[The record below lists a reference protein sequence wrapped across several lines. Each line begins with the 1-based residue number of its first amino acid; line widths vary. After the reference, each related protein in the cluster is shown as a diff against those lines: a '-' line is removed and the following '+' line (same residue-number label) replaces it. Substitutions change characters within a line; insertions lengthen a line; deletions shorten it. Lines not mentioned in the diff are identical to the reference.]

1 MVFAESWADIAIA
14 VGALGAAFAAIRGVN
29 TWKKSL
35 EDVRMHDAAREL
47 LIATYK
53 MRDAIEIYRDPFIPV
68 YEQNPEDVRNG
79 VTTGDRSNDGASAM
93 AYVYNNRNKLLR
105 EVYVQFSEAELVAEV
120 LWSDDIKNRTQRFL
134 SAINEVRRA
143 TNELIM
149 RLPQAPQTQ
158 QQRQEE
164 RDLRSKISGRLA
176 DPNDQMSV
184 EILQAIEEI
193 EKPMRN
199 AL

>member
-14 VGALGAAFAAIRGVN
+14 VGALGTAYAAIRGVK

-68 YEQNPEDVRNG
+68 YEQNPDDIRNG
-79 VTTGDRSNDGASAM
+79 VTTADRSDDGASAM

-158 QQRQEE
+158 QQRQE
-164 RDLRSKISGRLA
+164 
-176 DPNDQMSV
+176 
-184 EILQAIEEI
+184 
-193 EKPMRN
+193 
-199 AL
+199 